1 MVVTVYWPLLH
12 SHAMREVARLQL
24 SNDTIL
30 YWVLVF
36 NHLWP
41 FLTIVV
47 NVMITRV
54 TFEYSHFTYVL

>member
-1 MVVTVYWPLLH
+1 
-12 SHAMREVARLQL
+12 MREVARLQL

-54 TFEYSHFTYVL
+54 AFEYSHFTYVF